1 MGTSSKSI
9 HRALAEIAGN
19 QGGCFTAKQAV
30 AAGYADSVHNYH
42 VNNGDWIKEGR
53 GIYRLAELA
62 KPEWPELAVWGL
74 WSRGREDTPL
84 GVFCMETALAIHG
97 LIGKEDGIMHMAV
110 PKDFRR
116 NSEIPEQLKLYKEDI
131 PAQDVEKRAGFL
143 VTTLERTIR
152 DIREKCTKPKILK
165 MLDAAIMPGPMVE
178 AASAQESGRSTRSMP
193 PFKVT
198 EYSDWDYW
206 DRPAVA
212 SGPSEGVPSYNDIIN
227 AGED

>member
-9 HRALAEIAGN
+9 HKSLVEIAEM

-30 AAGYADSVHNYH
+30 SVGYADSVHNYH

-53 GIYRLAELA
+53 GVYRLAELP
-62 KPEWPELAVWGL
+62 KPDWPELVTWSL
-74 WSRGREDTPL
+74 WSRGREDTPQ
-84 GVFCMETALAIHG
+84 GIYCMETALAIHG
-97 LIGKEDGIMHMAV
+97 LVEKEDEIMHMAV
-110 PKDFRR
+110 PTSFRR
-116 NSEIPEQLKLYKEDI
+116 NSEIPQQLKLYKEDV
-131 PAQDVEKRAGFL
+131 PSHEFEKRPGFL
-143 VTTLERTIR
+143 VTTLERTVR
-152 DIREKCTKPKILK
+152 DIREKCTNPKILK
-165 MLDAAIMPGPMVE
+165 IIDVALLSKPDSERNAPDI
-178 AASAQESGRSTRSMP
+178 P

-212 SGPSEGVPSYNDIIN
+212 PVAGRSTYNDIIN